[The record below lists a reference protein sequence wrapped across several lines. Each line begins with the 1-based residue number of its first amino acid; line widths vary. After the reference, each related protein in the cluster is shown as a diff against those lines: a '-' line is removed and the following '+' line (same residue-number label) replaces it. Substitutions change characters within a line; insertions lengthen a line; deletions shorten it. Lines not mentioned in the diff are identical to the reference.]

1 MTVGMW
7 ILSLGERIRFGHF
20 GVDEI
25 GSLMGSSKV
34 VEIVVGVDEYIRCLV
49 GPAQYAEDFDDAL
62 SDIKMST

>member
-25 GSLMGSSKV
+25 GSLMETSNI
-34 VEIVVGVDEYIRCLV
+34 VEIVVRVDEYIRCLV
-49 GPAQYAEDFDDAL
+49 GPAQDAEDFDDAL
-62 SDIKMST
+62 ADIEVST